1 MRRTTHRAPMPHSTE
16 CESVPDSRY
25 RLETSCGHCSFESS
39 SASHARYLVAQ
50 LRGEPCSSPSGPCIR
65 EKQFVDFPATAPTTP
80 RGVSQREREPPATRH
95 PKEYFAVRTAQ
106 IS

>member
-1 MRRTTHRAPMPHSTE
+1 MRRTTRRAPMPHSTE

-25 RLETSCGHCSFESS
+25 RLETSCVHCSFESN
-39 SASHARYLVAQ
+39 SASHARYLVAR
-50 LRGEPCSSPSGPCIR
+50 LRCEPCSFPSGSCIR
-65 EKQFVDFPATAPTTP
+65 ERQFVDFAATAPTTLP
-80 RGVSQREREPPATRH
+80 GVSQREREPPATRH